1 MTRQRYRP
9 GPRGRNAAPHPWDP
23 SSVRRR
29 LAPAPLVGEDGAMPG
44 VIIIAVVLVVV
55 MPVSVLMSGAVAS
68 ALLGYFLKDEA
79 DTSHE
84 GSELLETNY

>member
-1 MTRQRYRP
+1 
-9 GPRGRNAAPHPWDP
+9 
-23 SSVRRR
+23 
-29 LAPAPLVGEDGAMPG
+29 MPG

-79 DTSHE
+79 DTSHA